1 MRILMGLGE
10 DKKGVSH
17 PASTYRF
24 GVADRGRSVEVE
36 RVAEAQLTIDHLP
49 LLVKPAPRSFVP
61 PLQNDMVTL
70 EATRQIIPG

>member
-1 MRILMGLGE
+1 MQPARVYSLLSLIM
-10 DKKGVSH
+10 DKRGFSH

-49 LLVKPAPRSFVP
+49 LLVKPAPWSFVP
-61 PLQNDMVTL
+61 SLQNDMVTL
-70 EATRQIIPG
+70 KPAC